1 MPSLENAILKV
12 IETKQPRN
20 VKDLI
25 QLVQEQT
32 SANLEDII
40 KEIKN
45 MRQKGLIALEEPT
58 TPTKS
63 FSDFLSSK
71 KSLWFWV
78 SIGLTLLAFV
88 SILFFPEI
96 GTPLAY
102 LRYAFGFILVVFLPG
117 YCLVETL
124 FPRKKSMDMIER
136 FTFSVG
142 LSFAVTALV
151 GLFLGFTPFGLTLTT
166 ALLALGSIV
175 IVLAFLALS
184 RKFKAEE
191 VVPTSP
197 EVQEKKRH
205 AS

>member
-12 IETKQPRN
+12 IETKQPRK

-32 SANLEDII
+32 SGNLEDII

-45 MRQKGLIALEEPT
+45 MRQKGIIALEEPI
-58 TPTKS
+58 TPSKS

-78 SIGLTLLAFV
+78 TIGLTLLAFI

-96 GTPLAY
+96 GMPLAY
-102 LRYAFGFILVVFLPG
+102 LRYAFGFVLAIFLPG

-124 FPRKKSMDMIER
+124 FPRKKSMDAIER

-184 RKFKAEE
+184 RKFRAEE
-191 VVPTSP
+191 VVLTSP
-197 EVQEKKRH
+197 EVQEKKKH